1 MGYGN
6 DEFCSAIH
14 TQEMMIA
21 PQLQFNVAGY
31 WTGRSI
37 CVTGCCGMI
46 GSYLCELLVQQG
58 ASVIGTD
65 NLERGKLTNLSS
77 IIERDNFEFWEG
89 DCADL
94 DWMVTLFEECHIG
107 TVFNL
112 AARVAAIDFNAKHHA
127 EMFHKNMLLQQI
139 PLEAARIAGVERFA
153 QTSTVCVFPHD
164 APIPTIEEAADVNNP
179 EPTNAGYGFAK
190 LMGEKMAQW
199 YAKEYGM
206 DIAITRFANAYA
218 GERDYFDDLTSHVIP
233 SLVKKNFEKD
243 YVEIWGDGEQRREF
257 LHAKDAATG
266 IVLVTERYPM
276 AEPVN
281 VGCGSNISINELNDL
296 IQDITGVTKPV
307 IHTFEKP
314 TGHQSRLVDNSKLK
328 IVTGWTPEIELR
340 EGLTETISDYRRMT
354 LH

>member
-31 WTGRSI
+31 WTGRSVCI
-37 CVTGCCGMI
+37 TGCAGMI
-46 GSYLCELLVQQG
+46 GSYLAELLVQQG

-77 IIERDNFEFWEG
+77 ILERDNFEFWEG
-89 DCADL
+89 DCTDL

-112 AARVAAIDFNAKHHA
+112 AAKVTAIDYNSTHHG
-127 EMFHKNMLLQQI
+127 EMFFKNMQLQSI

-153 QTSTVCVFPHD
+153 QTSTVCCYPHN
-164 APIPTIEEAADVNNP
+164 AAIPTIEEAADVNSP

-190 LMGEKMAQW
+190 LMGEKLALW
-199 YAKEYGM
+199 HSREH
-206 DIAITRFANAYA
+206 DLEIAITRFANAYA

-243 YVEIWGDGEQRREF
+243 CIEIWGDGNQRREF
-257 LHAKDAATG
+257 LHAKDAALG
-266 IVLVTERYPM
+266 IMLVTERYPM

-281 VGCGSNISINELNDL
+281 IGCGSNISINELNDL
-296 IQDITGVTKPV
+296 IQDIIGVRKPV

-314 TGHQSRLVDNSKLK
+314 TGHRERLVDNSKLK
-328 IVTGWTPEIELR
+328 IVTGWTPEIGLR

-354 LH
+354 LP